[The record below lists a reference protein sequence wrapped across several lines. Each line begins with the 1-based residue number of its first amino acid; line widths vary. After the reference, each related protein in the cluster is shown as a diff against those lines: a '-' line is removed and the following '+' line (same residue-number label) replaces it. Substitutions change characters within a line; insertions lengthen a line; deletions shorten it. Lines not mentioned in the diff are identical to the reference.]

1 MPKLNIFNIDN
12 EMVHKNL
19 ESLKIEKSP
28 GPDGLSTIILI
39 VLACVLA
46 GPLIIMF
53 KKSLKTA
60 TLPNVWKKANI
71 TAILKK
77 GDTKILVTC
86 MVCKMLESI
95 TREQTIKHMKNQNL
109 FF

>member
-1 MPKLNIFNIDN
+1 
-12 EMVHKNL
+12 MVHKNL
-19 ESLKIEKSP
+19 ESLKIDKLP
-28 GPDGLSTIILI
+28 GQYVLSTRILKE
-39 VLACVLA
+39 LACVMA

-60 TLPNVWKKANI
+60 TIPNVWKKANI

-109 FF
+109 F